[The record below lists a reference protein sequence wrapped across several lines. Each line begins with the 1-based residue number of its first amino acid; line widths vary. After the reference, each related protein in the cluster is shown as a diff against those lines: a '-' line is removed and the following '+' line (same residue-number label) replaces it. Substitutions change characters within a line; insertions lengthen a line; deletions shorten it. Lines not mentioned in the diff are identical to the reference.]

1 MMVYCQS
8 VRNLV
13 QQPDNNLFVFLRKET
28 ELNRRLTDQLNNI
41 DYRYQIQFESYEHQI
56 KQIIERNHEALT
68 TKLTDLLDKIDREG
82 RALQEQTDTLRKE
95 LERYNQMPTDI
106 QRHLDNITHMNTTLR
121 SYLGET
127 KDLMR

>member
-28 ELNRRLTDQLNNI
+28 ELNRRLTDQLKNI